1 MAVGVG
7 IDETGMKQPAAASI
21 SVVPSGAAQPG
32 GPISRIVSSS
42 IRMSAGSAVPLAM
55 SSTSPPR
62 TIVWLMVSSPLKR
75 TA

>member
-7 IDETGMKQPAAASI
+7 IDEAGMEQP
-21 SVVPSGAAQPG
+21 PG